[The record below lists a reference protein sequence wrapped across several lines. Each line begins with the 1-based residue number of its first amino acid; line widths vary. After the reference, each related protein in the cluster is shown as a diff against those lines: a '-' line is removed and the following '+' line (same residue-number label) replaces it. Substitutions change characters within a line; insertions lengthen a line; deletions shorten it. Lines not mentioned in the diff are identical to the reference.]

1 MATIQEGN
9 SYVIV
14 MCFCSPRDPDKII
27 KGNSNADTTVLKW
40 TTFQVGTFD
49 PYSDDPRLGIQKITM
64 CPISETMVVGGTA
77 GQVVI
82 LQFDREERELEVKGV
97 TVNIVSDRD
106 NFVWKGHEA
115 LTVKE
120 GDNKYAPGFQPISVM
135 QLHPPAACTA
145 LAQNSEWQL

>member
-1 MATIQEGN
+1 M
-9 SYVIV
+9 
-14 MCFCSPRDPDKII
+14 
-27 KGNSNADTTVLKW
+27 

-49 PYSDDPRLGIQKITM
+49 PYSDDDPRLGIQKITM

-97 TVNIVSDRD
+97 IVNIVSDRD